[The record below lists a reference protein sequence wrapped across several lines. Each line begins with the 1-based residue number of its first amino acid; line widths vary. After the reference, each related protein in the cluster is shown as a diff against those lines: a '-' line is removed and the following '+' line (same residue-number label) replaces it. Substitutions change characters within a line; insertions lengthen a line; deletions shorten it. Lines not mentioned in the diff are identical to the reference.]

1 MISTRLISLKI
12 GIEHRSILSL
22 IDNYKDIFI
31 KMGELKKEKE
41 KTMKGRPFEVYY
53 LNDNQLN
60 FLISILGNSKNTIEL
75 KYSVAVNGLKAIH
88 NLKEQVK
95 KGHIYIIKKNDI
107 NLYKIGAS
115 INPIKRINAISTQ
128 SGEFIEK
135 IFISEQCEIYN
146 KIESKIHEEYKS
158 CRNIGEWFKFDD
170 KIVSIIIEEIN
181 KKVNRYNKYYKY

>member
-75 KYSVAVNGLKAIH
+75 KYSVAVNGLKTIH

-158 CRNIGEWFKFDD
+158 CRNIGDIF
-170 KIVSIIIEEIN
+170 
-181 KKVNRYNKYYKY
+181 